1 MINRK
6 LKAYV
11 GSFVITNLA
20 ISTMFVMFQGKISPT
35 MNKHFDFVIC
45 INSSLQ
51 ELHRGKINLKIV

>member
-11 GSFVITNLA
+11 GSFVITNLV
-20 ISTMFVMFQGKISPT
+20 ISTMSVMFQGKISPT

-45 INSSLQ
+45 INRSLQ
-51 ELHRGKINLKIV
+51 ELLK